1 MIEVPEEM
9 DSDIDELELLQ
20 SQLDQ
25 LYDQYKERRT
35 ANEKKYLQE
44 LEKRKGLPAQ
54 KLREQVRNGRVS
66 ERQNK
71 LNELVEKETEVSKEA
86 ILQRM
91 KEEEEELED
100 ENESEEDESDES
112 EESEND
118 SEDSSNEN
126 TVPSELRRQRWFS
139 DPMFA
144 DLSQSEESESDD
156 EAAIAGMKQRKSQKR
171 ELPLEERLKAYST
184 INPHY

>member
-100 ENESEEDESDES
+100 ESDES

-184 INPHY
+184 IYPHY

>member
-1 MIEVPEEM
+1 M
-9 DSDIDELELLQ
+9 
-20 SQLDQ
+20 
-25 LYDQYKERRT
+25 
-35 ANEKKYLQE
+35 
-44 LEKRKGLPAQ
+44 
-54 KLREQVRNGRVS
+54 
-66 ERQNK
+66 
-71 LNELVEKETEVSKEA
+71 SKEA

-100 ENESEEDESDES
+100 ENESDES
-112 EESEND
+112 EESENDSEDSEND

-144 DLSQSEESESDD
+144 DLSQSEEAESDD

-184 INPHY
+184 IYLHE